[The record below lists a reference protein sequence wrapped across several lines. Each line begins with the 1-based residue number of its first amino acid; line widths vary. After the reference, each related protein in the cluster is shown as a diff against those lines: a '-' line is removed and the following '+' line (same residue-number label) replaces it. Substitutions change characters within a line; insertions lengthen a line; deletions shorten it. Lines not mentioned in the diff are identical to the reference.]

1 MSDIQKI
8 SVALT
13 AKQLEAVKNAVAS
26 GEYAS
31 TSEVIREALRGW
43 QLREPLRKAE
53 VQRLRKAWDDGL
65 ASGPAEPYDL
75 NEILEDAERR
85 LTEGQATR
93 KRA

>member
-1 MSDIQKI
+1 MPDVQKI

-13 AKQLEAVKNAVAS
+13 TKQLEAVKSAVAS

-53 VQRLRKAWDDGL
+53 VQRLRKAWEDGL
-65 ASGPAEPYDL
+65 LSGPAEPYDL
-75 NEILEDAERR
+75 REILEDAERR
-85 LTEGQATR
+85 LSDSQAAS
-93 KRA
+93 KNG

>member
-13 AKQLEAVKNAVAS
+13 KQQIQAIKDVVAS

-31 TSEVIREALRGW
+31 TSEVVRDALRGW

-53 VQRLRKAWDDGL
+53 VERLRKAWAEGL
-65 ASGPAEPYDL
+65 ASGPAEPYDID
-75 NEILEDAERR
+75 EIMSEAERR
-85 LTEGQATR
+85 LSLLQQEQ

>member
-1 MSDIQKI
+1 MSDVQKI
-8 SVALT
+8 SVAVT
-13 AKQLEAVKNAVAS
+13 TTQLQAIKKAIAS

-43 QLREPLRKAE
+43 QIREPLRKAE
-53 VQRLRKAWDDGL
+53 VERLRKAWEEGL
-65 ASGPAEPYDL
+65 ASGPAEHYDL

-85 LTEGQATR
+85 LAEAQAAR